1 MEPYSYR
8 PRRFHSPTQPRMRFL
23 RIPIIAVLCLGLA
36 APVVAQTSATSTPD
50 VATPQ
55 SQTTPAPTDQPSQT
69 SQPEATPATSEPLP
83 QAPQPQAAQEPPRKT
98 AQEILDEEKKQRMLG
113 VVPIYGMTNYNY
125 APALTTGQKFDLMSR
140 AYITVFPYL
149 AAAFQ
154 AGLSQASNSFE
165 GYGQGGAGYGKRFGS
180 ALADG
185 ADSAFFSN
193 FFYPWLFKQ
202 DPRYFRLGEGTKKQ
216 RIWSCFRQEF
226 VTKKDSDR
234 SPVFSYSNV
243 LGALTAGSISN
254 AYYPPEERGFG
265 LTMSR
270 TAISFGWGIV
280 GDFVLEFWPD
290 ISKGL
295 LHKHKADT
303 VPIK

>member
-1 MEPYSYR
+1 
-8 PRRFHSPTQPRMRFL
+8 MRIC
-23 RIPIIAVLCLGLA
+23 RILIGAVLCLHLA
-36 APVVAQTSATSTPD
+36 ASVMAQTSAP
-50 VATPQ
+50 ATQEAAPQ
-55 SQTTPAPTDQPSQT
+55 QAQTGSVPAEPPSQT
-69 SQPEATPATSEPLP
+69 PPPQAAPAPSEQLP
-83 QAPQPQAAQEPPRKT
+83 QAPQPQATQEPPHKT
-98 AQEILDEEKKQRMLG
+98 AEEILDEEKKQKMLG

-125 APALTTGQKFDLMSR
+125 APALTPGQKFDLAVR

-149 AAAFQ
+149 AAGFQ
-154 AGLSQASNSFE
+154 AGLSQASDSFE
-165 GYGQGGAGYGKRFGS
+165 GYGQGASGYGKRFGS

-193 FFYPWLFKQ
+193 FFYPVLFKQ
-202 DPRYFRLGEGTKKQ
+202 DPRYFRMGEGTKKQ
-216 RIWSCFRQEF
+216 RIWSAIRQEF

-254 AYYPPEERGFG
+254 VYYPSEERGFG

-270 TAISFGWGIV
+270 TAIAFGWGIV

-295 LHKHKADT
+295 FHKHKPDT

>member
-1 MEPYSYR
+1 MPFVFDSGTDSVANIRTVNPPEQAQPA
-8 PRRFHSPTQPRMRFL
+8 TQPSEKS
-23 RIPIIAVLCLGLA
+23 PSV
-36 APVVAQTSATSTPD
+36 
-50 VATPQ
+50 PQ
-55 SQTTPAPTDQPSQT
+55 SSTSSAQQTD
-69 SQPEATPATSEPLP
+69 ATALP
-83 QAPQPQAAQEPPRKT
+83 QAPQPQSSQESPRQKT
-98 AQEILDEEKKQRMLG
+98 PEEILEEEKHQKMLG
-113 VVPIYGMTNYNY
+113 VVPIYGMTNYHY
-125 APALTTGQKFDLMSR
+125 APALTPGQKFDLTAR

-149 AAAFQ
+149 AAGFQ
-154 AGLSQASNSFE
+154 AGLSQASNSFA
-165 GYGQGGAGYGKRFGS
+165 GYGQGAAGYGKRFGA

-193 FFYPWLFKQ
+193 FFYPVVFKQ

-216 RIWSCFRQEF
+216 RIWSAIKQEF

-290 ISKGL
+290 IDKGL
-295 LHKHKADT
+295 FHKHKPNDVT
-303 VPIK
+303 VK